1 MKILL
6 LEDDKTL
13 GKALKDF
20 LEQNSFETEWVTSLE
35 DFSLY
40 VKTRA
45 FDLLILDRAI
55 KNKDSLF
62 VLKELRKTIS
72 TPAIFLTVKSS
83 LSDKLEG
90 FEANIDDYITK
101 PFYKEELL
109 ARIKAILNRN
119 VPKGIIKV
127 KNIEIDTQ
135 KHIVYIDSKHVENL
149 TQKEFML
156 LEYLMRNKN
165 KVIKTDTLIDYI
177 WNENGSIETLKSHIY
192 SLRKKLADKDLIKT
206 IKGYGYKIE
215 E

>member
-20 LEQNSFETEWVTSLE
+20 LEQNSFETEWVNSLE

>member
-13 GKALKDF
+13 GKALKEF

-35 DFSLY
+35 DFTLY

-62 VLKELRKTIS
+62 VLKELRKAVS

-119 VPKGIIKV
+119 LPKGIIKV
-127 KNIEIDTQ
+127 RNIEIDTQ
-135 KHIVYIDSKHVENL
+135 KHIVYVDSKPAENL

-192 SLRKKLADKDLIKT
+192 SLRKKLSDKDLIKT
-206 IKGYGYKIE
+206 IKGLGYKIE